1 MQTYMCATL
10 KAAGEKFSGEPSA
23 REGGRPV
30 GAGSV
35 TQALDQTLA
44 MSRASPPGSA
54 VGARASTHPVEPL
67 CPRHRKRSS
76 LILMITGF
84 RRKKST
90 PRHKSWPCGPSFERA
105 SSSST
110 LSVDNEKKS
119 ENWGRAHSI
128 PIACSIN
135 PTYFTGCTAEPDIR

>member
-44 MSRASPPGSA
+44 MSRAHPPGSA
-54 VGARASTHPVEPL
+54 VGARASTHPVGPL
-67 CPRHRKRSS
+67 CPRHRTYSS
-76 LILMITGF
+76 LILMLTGF

-90 PRHKSWPCGPSFERA
+90 PRHKSWPWGRGSKESA
-105 SSSST
+105 
-110 LSVDNEKKS
+110 DNNVWHRKFFFFFV
-119 ENWGRAHSI
+119 NWGRARPI
-128 PIACSIN
+128 PIACSLKSNDATPSSI
-135 PTYFTGCTAEPDIR
+135 EPDMA

>member
-1 MQTYMCATL
+1 MLTEMQTYMCATS

-44 MSRASPPGSA
+44 MSRAHPPGSA
-54 VGARASTHPVEPL
+54 VGARASTHPVGPL
-67 CPRHRKRSS
+67 CPRHRTYSS
-76 LILMITGF
+76 LILMLTGF

-119 ENWGRAHSI
+119 EKLGACLPHSDC
-128 PIACSIN
+128 IACSVN
-135 PTYFTGCTAEPDIR
+135 PTYLT